1 VKNSQEKNGKW
12 IVDVLLVV
20 VIIAMGILIY
30 YRVTQWL
37 EDRRADSDD
46 ITPEFSGE
54 STSEP
59 AENMGEEVL
68 EQPGA
73 NQEGQ
78 EITAQPALD
87 FNLESL
93 TGENISLSDFVG
105 TPVMVNFWATWCPP
119 CRAEM
124 PLIQEYA
131 EANQGD
137 FVVLAVNVGEE
148 KSTIENFVTNQN
160 FDDLI
165 FLLDPTNS
173 VVNLYR
179 ISGFPTSL
187 FIDSEGMLQG
197 TYIGEMS
204 RDLLIQYLAKIGVK

>member
-1 VKNSQEKNGKW
+1 MHLSLCRKSDNVYLEYAL
-12 IVDVLLVV
+12 IVTLLV
-20 VIIAMGILIY
+20 
-30 YRVTQWL
+30 
-37 EDRRADSDD
+37 
-46 ITPEFSGE
+46 
-54 STSEP
+54 
-59 AENMGEEVL
+59 ENMKYIILFVL
-68 EQPGA
+68 ITSSFTVFADWQQPELSHNLTEIKKVIPAKDFELQDMDEQK
-73 NQEGQ
+73 
-78 EITAQPALD
+78 IR
-87 FNLESL
+87 
-93 TGENISLSDFVG
+93 LSDYKGKVILL
-105 TPVMVNFWATWCPP
+105 NFWATWCPP

-124 PLIQEYA
+124 PLMQEYA

-148 KSTIENFVTNQN
+148 KLTIENFVTNQN

-197 TYIGEMS
+197 AYIGEMS